1 MKNLTLP
8 KPRPFNPNLNVPQNN
23 SSYINNELHTPNQ
36 LPDPYSCDNVIQSQ
50 TAFNNTFTSLPNN
63 RKITLGSDYESWD
76 STNDILDNFDNLIK
90 YHDNVK
96 QTNQPKIKLSKEDEE
111 LLNNF
116 IKSHNNSTE
125 I

>member
-1 MKNLTLP
+1 MKNLNLP
-8 KPRPFNPNLNVPQNN
+8 KPRPFNPNLNLPQNN

-36 LPDPYSCDNVIQSQ
+36 LPDPYSCDTVIQSQ
-50 TAFNNTFTSLPNN
+50 TVFNNTFTSSSNN

-76 STNDILDNFDNLIK
+76 STNDIMDNFDNLVK
-90 YHDNVK
+90 YHDNIK
-96 QTNQPKIKLSKEDEE
+96 QTNQQKIKLSKEDEE